1 MKNQIHVIYGK
12 DPTLMT
18 EKLLKATAPLKGLSK
33 NIAIGIKPNLVSATP
48 PSEGAVIKGAGLL
61 QYKDIGGLVDRR

>member
-18 EKLLKATAPLKGLSK
+18 ENFKGNRTFEGLKQ

-48 PSEGAVIKGAGLL
+48 PSEGAVTHPKSWRGLL
-61 QYKDIGGLVDRR
+61 ST